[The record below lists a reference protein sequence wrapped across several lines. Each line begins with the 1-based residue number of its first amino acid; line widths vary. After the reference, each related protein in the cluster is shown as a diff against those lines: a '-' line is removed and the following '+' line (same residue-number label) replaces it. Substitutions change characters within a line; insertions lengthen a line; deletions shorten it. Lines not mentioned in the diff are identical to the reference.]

1 MYEAHVARS
10 FLTLIGLQV
19 QSAVDNRIEEYRGA
33 YEANVAR
40 KQVSPPT
47 HSSTLHQC
55 SSPSAVNPTG
65 CILCILR

>member
-40 KQVSPPT
+40 MQVSPPT
-47 HSSTLHQC
+47 HSSTLHQYTFIHHGTDVL
-55 SSPSAVNPTG
+55 SSDS
-65 CILCILR
+65 